1 MGFGILSPKVDFVF
15 KKIFGNEKH
24 PNILISF
31 LNAVIKPTDL
41 IKSVQIKNT
50 DIEKEHI
57 EDKYSRLDIK
67 AVTNNG
73 EHINIEIQ
81 VKNSLRS
88 FRQRYILA
96 TATDTSVAQNK
107 YNMINRSLYYWSKM
121 YEGQLTKGQD
131 YDTLS
136 RTICINILDFK
147 YLKNDNFHN
156 CYRLKEKNTNEELTD
171 VMELHFI
178 EIPKLRKLENSEDI
192 SDMLE
197 AWITFIE
204 SPTSELI
211 DKLEMSSDEIKEAKE
226 ELLRLSGNDKERERY
241 EKRFESLL
249 EQNSLLANAERK
261 GLQKGIEK
269 GIQKGIQKGLKEG
282 LKEGENRK
290 AIEIAKKA
298 IDNNLDDSTIKII
311 TGLSLEEIKELKT
324 KR

>member
-1 MGFGILSPKVDFVF
+1 MSFGILSPKVDFVF

-81 VKNSLRS
+81 VKNE
-88 FRQRYILA
+88 
-96 TATDTSVAQNK
+96 
-107 YNMINRSLYYWSKM
+107 YNMIKRSLYYWSKM

-178 EIPKLRKLENSEDI
+178 EIPKLRKLENTEDI

-204 SPTSELI
+204 RPTSELI

-226 ELLRLSGNDKERERY
+226 ELLRLSGNNKERERY

-249 EQNSLLANAERK
+249 EQNSLIANAERK
-261 GLQKGIEK
+261 GLQKGLEKGLQKGIEK
-269 GIQKGIQKGLKEG
+269 GLQKGIEKGKKEG
-282 LKEGENRK
+282 LKEGAKKEK
-290 AIEIAKKA
+290 ILIAKNLL
-298 IDNNLDDSTIKII
+298 DVLDDETISNK
-311 TGLSLEEIKELKT
+311 TGLSLKEIKELRNK
-324 KR
+324 K

>member
-1 MGFGILSPKVDFVF
+1 MSFGILSPKVDFVF

-67 AVTNNG
+67 AITNNG

-81 VKNSLRS
+81 VKNE
-88 FRQRYILA
+88 
-96 TATDTSVAQNK
+96 
-107 YNMINRSLYYWSKM
+107 YNMIKRSLYYWSKM

-211 DKLEMSSDEIKEAKE
+211 DKLEMSLDEIKEAKE
-226 ELLRLSGNDKERERY
+226 ELVRLSGNDKERERY

-261 GLQKGIEK
+261 GLQKGLQKGIEK
-269 GIQKGIQKGLKEG
+269 GKKEG
-282 LKEGENRK
+282 AKQEKIL
-290 AIEIAKKA
+290 IAKNLL
-298 IDNNLDDSTIKII
+298 DVLDDETISNK
-311 TGLSLEEIKELKT
+311 TGLSLKEIKELRNK
-324 KR
+324 K

>member
-81 VKNSLRS
+81 VKNE
-88 FRQRYILA
+88 
-96 TATDTSVAQNK
+96 
-107 YNMINRSLYYWSKM
+107 YNMIKRSLYYWSKM

-261 GLQKGIEK
+261 GLEK
-269 GIQKGIQKGLKEG
+269 GK
-282 LKEGENRK
+282 KEGENRK
-290 AIEIAKKA
+290 AIEIAINLIKNGL
-298 IDNNLDDSTIKII
+298 DNELIRNT
-311 TGLSLEEIKELKT
+311 TGLSLEVIKELRNKN
-324 KR
+324 KA

>member
-1 MGFGILSPKVDFVF
+1 MSFGILSPKVDFVF

-67 AVTNNG
+67 AITNNG

-81 VKNSLRS
+81 VKNE
-88 FRQRYILA
+88 
-96 TATDTSVAQNK
+96 
-107 YNMINRSLYYWSKM
+107 YNMVKRSLYYWSKM

-178 EIPKLRKLENSEDI
+178 EIPKLRKLENTEDI

-211 DKLEMSSDEIKEAKE
+211 DKLEMSLDEIKEAKE
-226 ELLRLSGNDKERERY
+226 ELVRLSGNDKERERY

-249 EQNSLLANAERK
+249 EQNSLLANAEK
-261 GLQKGIEK
+261 K
-269 GIQKGIQKGLKEG
+269 
-282 LKEGENRK
+282 GENRK
-290 AIEIAKKA
+290 AIEIAKNLIKNGL
-298 IDNNLDDSTIKII
+298 DNELIKNT
-311 TGLSLEEIKELKT
+311 TGLSIKEITELRNK
-324 KR
+324 K

>member
-1 MGFGILSPKVDFVF
+1 MSFGILSPKVDFVF

-67 AVTNNG
+67 AVTNKG

-81 VKNSLRS
+81 VKNE
-88 FRQRYILA
+88 
-96 TATDTSVAQNK
+96 
-107 YNMINRSLYYWSKM
+107 YNMIKRSLYYWSKM

-178 EIPKLRKLENSEDI
+178 EIPKLRKLENTEDI

-204 SPTSELI
+204 RPTSELI

-226 ELLRLSGNDKERERY
+226 ELLRLSGNNKERERY

-249 EQNSLLANAERK
+249 EQNSLIANAERK
-261 GLQKGIEK
+261 GLQKGLEKGLQKGIEK
-269 GIQKGIQKGLKEG
+269 GLQKGIEKGKKEG
-282 LKEGENRK
+282 LKEGAKKEK
-290 AIEIAKKA
+290 ILIAKNLL
-298 IDNNLDDSTIKII
+298 DVLDDETISNK
-311 TGLSLEEIKELKT
+311 TGLSLKEIKELRNK
-324 KR
+324 K

>member
-1 MGFGILSPKVDFVF
+1 MSFGILSPKVDFVF

-107 YNMINRSLYYWSKM
+107 YNMIKRSLYYWSKM

-136 RTICINILDFK
+136 RTICINILDFKICINILDFK

-178 EIPKLRKLENSEDI
+178 EIPKLRKLENTEDI

-226 ELLRLSGNDKERERY
+226 ELVRLSGNDNERERY

-249 EQNSLLANAERK
+249 EQNSLLANAEK
-261 GLQKGIEK
+261 KGIEK
-269 GIQKGIQKGLKEG
+269 GRKEG
-282 LKEGENRK
+282 I
-290 AIEIAKKA
+290 IEIAK
-298 IDNNLDDSTIKII
+298 NLILNGLYNDLIIKS
-311 TGLSLEEIKELKT
+311 TGLSLKEITELRNKRGLKREEKKE
-324 KR
+324 

>member
-1 MGFGILSPKVDFVF
+1 MSFGILSPKVDFVF

-81 VKNSLRS
+81 VKNE
-88 FRQRYILA
+88 
-96 TATDTSVAQNK
+96 
-107 YNMINRSLYYWSKM
+107 YNMIKRSLYYWSKM

-241 EKRFESLL
+241 EKRFESIL

-269 GIQKGIQKGLKEG
+269 GKKEGLKKGLKEG
-282 LKEGENRK
+282 AKQEKILI
-290 AIEIAKKA
+290 AINLIKNGL
-298 IDNNLDDSTIKII
+298 DNELIKNT
-311 TGLSLEEIKELKT
+311 TGLSIKEIMQLRNK
-324 KR
+324 K

>member
-1 MGFGILSPKVDFVF
+1 MSFGILSPKVDFVF

-81 VKNSLRS
+81 VKNE
-88 FRQRYILA
+88 
-96 TATDTSVAQNK
+96 
-107 YNMINRSLYYWSKM
+107 YNMIKRSLYYWSKM

-241 EKRFESLL
+241 EKRFESIL
-249 EQNSLLANAERK
+249 EQNSLIANAERK
-261 GLQKGIEK
+261 GLQKGLEKGLQKGIEK
-269 GIQKGIQKGLKEG
+269 GKKEG
-282 LKEGENRK
+282 LKEGAKKEK
-290 AIEIAKKA
+290 ILIAKNLL
-298 IDNNLDDSTIKII
+298 DVLDDETISNK
-311 TGLSLEEIKELKT
+311 TGLSLKEIKELRNK
-324 KR
+324 K

>member
-1 MGFGILSPKVDFVF
+1 MSFGILSPKVDFVF

-67 AVTNNG
+67 AITNNG

-81 VKNSLRS
+81 VKNE
-88 FRQRYILA
+88 
-96 TATDTSVAQNK
+96 
-107 YNMINRSLYYWSKM
+107 YNMIKRSLYYWSKM

-156 CYRLKEKNTNEELTD
+156 CYRLKEKTTNEELTD

-261 GLQKGIEK
+261 GLEKGLQKGIEK
-269 GIQKGIQKGLKEG
+269 GKKEG
-282 LKEGENRK
+282 LKEG
-290 AIEIAKKA
+290 AKQEK
-298 IDNNLDDSTIKII
+298 ILISKNLLDVLDDETISNK
-311 TGLSLEEIKELKT
+311 TGLSLKEIKELRNK
-324 KR
+324 K

>member
-1 MGFGILSPKVDFVF
+1 MSFGILSPKVDFVF

-81 VKNSLRS
+81 VKNE
-88 FRQRYILA
+88 
-96 TATDTSVAQNK
+96 
-107 YNMINRSLYYWSKM
+107 YNMIKRSLYYWSKM

-261 GLQKGIEK
+261 GLQKGLQKGIEK
-269 GIQKGIQKGLKEG
+269 GKKEG
-282 LKEGENRK
+282 AKQEKIL
-290 AIEIAKKA
+290 IAKNLL
-298 IDNNLDDSTIKII
+298 DVLDDETISNK
-311 TGLSLEEIKELKT
+311 TGLSLKEIKELRNK
-324 KR
+324 K

>member
-1 MGFGILSPKVDFVF
+1 MSFGILSPKVDFVF

-67 AVTNNG
+67 AITNNG

-81 VKNSLRS
+81 VKNE
-88 FRQRYILA
+88 
-96 TATDTSVAQNK
+96 
-107 YNMINRSLYYWSKM
+107 YNMIKRSLYYWSKM

-261 GLQKGIEK
+261 GLEK
-269 GIQKGIQKGLKEG
+269 GK
-282 LKEGENRK
+282 KEGENRK
-290 AIEIAKKA
+290 AIEIAINLIKNGL
-298 IDNNLDDSTIKII
+298 DNELIRNT
-311 TGLSLEEIKELKT
+311 TGLSLEVIKELRNKN
-324 KR
+324 KA

>member
-1 MGFGILSPKVDFVF
+1 MSFGILSPKVDFVF

-81 VKNSLRS
+81 VKNE
-88 FRQRYILA
+88 
-96 TATDTSVAQNK
+96 
-107 YNMINRSLYYWSKM
+107 YNMIKRSLYYWSKM

-178 EIPKLRKLENSEDI
+178 EIPKLRKLENTEDI

-204 SPTSELI
+204 RPTSELI

-261 GLQKGIEK
+261 GLEKGLQKGIEK
-269 GIQKGIQKGLKEG
+269 GKKEG
-282 LKEGENRK
+282 LKEG
-290 AIEIAKKA
+290 AKQEK
-298 IDNNLDDSTIKII
+298 ILISKNLLDVLDDETISNK
-311 TGLSLEEIKELKT
+311 TGLSLKEIKELRNK
-324 KR
+324 K

>member
-1 MGFGILSPKVDFVF
+1 MSFGILSPKVDFVF

-81 VKNSLRS
+81 VKNE
-88 FRQRYILA
+88 
-96 TATDTSVAQNK
+96 
-107 YNMINRSLYYWSKM
+107 YNMIKRSLYYWSKM

-269 GIQKGIQKGLKEG
+269 GKKEG
-282 LKEGENRK
+282 AKQEKIL
-290 AIEIAKKA
+290 IAKNLL
-298 IDNNLDDSTIKII
+298 DVLDDETISNK
-311 TGLSLEEIKELKT
+311 TGLSLKEIKELRNK
-324 KR
+324 K

>member
-1 MGFGILSPKVDFVF
+1 MSFGILSPKVDFVF

-81 VKNSLRS
+81 VKNE
-88 FRQRYILA
+88 
-96 TATDTSVAQNK
+96 
-107 YNMINRSLYYWSKM
+107 YNMIKRSLYYWSKM

-261 GLQKGIEK
+261 G
-269 GIQKGIQKGLKEG
+269 
-282 LKEGENRK
+282 ENRK
-290 AIEIAKKA
+290 AIEIAKNLIKNGL
-298 IDNNLDDSTIKII
+298 DNELIKNT
-311 TGLSLEEIKELKT
+311 TGLSLEVIKELRNK
-324 KR
+324 K

>member
-67 AVTNNG
+67 AATNNG

-81 VKNSLRS
+81 VKNE
-88 FRQRYILA
+88 
-96 TATDTSVAQNK
+96 
-107 YNMINRSLYYWSKM
+107 YNMIKRSLYYWSKM
-121 YEGQLTKGQD
+121 YEGQLTKGKD

-178 EIPKLRKLENSEDI
+178 EIPKLRKLENTEDI

-261 GLQKGIEK
+261 GLQKGIQKGIEK
-269 GIQKGIQKGLKEG
+269 GIQKGIEKGKKEG
-282 LKEGENRK
+282 I
-290 AIEIAKKA
+290 IEIAKNLLD
-298 IDNNLDDSTIKII
+298 ILDDKTIAIK
-311 TGLSLEEIKELKT
+311 TGLSLEEIKELRNK
-324 KR
+324 K

>member
-1 MGFGILSPKVDFVF
+1 MSFGILSPKVDFVF

-67 AVTNNG
+67 AITNNG

-81 VKNSLRS
+81 VKNE
-88 FRQRYILA
+88 
-96 TATDTSVAQNK
+96 
-107 YNMINRSLYYWSKM
+107 YNMIKRSLYYWSKM

-211 DKLEMSSDEIKEAKE
+211 DKLEMSLDEIKEAKE

-261 GLQKGIEK
+261 GLEK
-269 GIQKGIQKGLKEG
+269 GKKEG

-290 AIEIAKKA
+290 AIEIAKNA
-298 IDNNLDDSTIKII
+298 IDNNLDDNTIQII
-311 TGLSLEEIKELKT
+311 TGLSLEEIKELRNK
-324 KR
+324 K

>member
-1 MGFGILSPKVDFVF
+1 MSFGILSPKVDFVF

-81 VKNSLRS
+81 VKNE
-88 FRQRYILA
+88 
-96 TATDTSVAQNK
+96 
-107 YNMINRSLYYWSKM
+107 YNMIKRSLYYWSKM

-226 ELLRLSGNDKERERY
+226 ELVRLSGNDKERERY

-261 GLQKGIEK
+261 GLQKGLQKGIEK
-269 GIQKGIQKGLKEG
+269 GKKEG

-290 AIEIAKKA
+290 AIEIAINLIKNGL
-298 IDNNLDDSTIKII
+298 DNELIKNT
-311 TGLSLEEIKELKT
+311 TGLSIKEITELRNK
-324 KR
+324 K

>member
-1 MGFGILSPKVDFVF
+1 MSFGILSPKVDFVF

-67 AVTNNG
+67 AITNNG

-81 VKNSLRS
+81 VKNE
-88 FRQRYILA
+88 
-96 TATDTSVAQNK
+96 
-107 YNMINRSLYYWSKM
+107 YNMIKRSLYYWSKM

-178 EIPKLRKLENSEDI
+178 EIPKLRKLENTEDI

-226 ELLRLSGNDKERERY
+226 ELVRLSGNDKERERY
-241 EKRFESLL
+241 EKRFESIL

-261 GLQKGIEK
+261 GLQKGLQKGIEK
-269 GIQKGIQKGLKEG
+269 GKKEG
-282 LKEGENRK
+282 AKQEKILI
-290 AIEIAKKA
+290 AINLIKNGL
-298 IDNNLDDSTIKII
+298 DNELINNT
-311 TGLSLEEIKELKT
+311 TGLSIKEIMQLRNK
-324 KR
+324 K

>member
-1 MGFGILSPKVDFVF
+1 MSFGILSPKVDFVF

-81 VKNSLRS
+81 VKNE
-88 FRQRYILA
+88 
-96 TATDTSVAQNK
+96 
-107 YNMINRSLYYWSKM
+107 YNMIKRSLYYWSKM

-204 SPTSELI
+204 RPTSELI

-241 EKRFESLL
+241 EKRFESIL
-249 EQNSLLANAERK
+249 EQNSLLANAEKK
-261 GLQKGIEK
+261 GLEK
-269 GIQKGIQKGLKEG
+269 GKKEG
-282 LKEGENRK
+282 AKQEKILI
-290 AIEIAKKA
+290 AINLIKNGL
-298 IDNNLDDSTIKII
+298 DNELIKNT
-311 TGLSLEEIKELKT
+311 TGLSIKEITELRNK
-324 KR
+324 K

>member
-1 MGFGILSPKVDFVF
+1 MSFGILSPKVDFVF

-24 PNILISF
+24 PKILISF

-81 VKNSLRS
+81 VKNE
-88 FRQRYILA
+88 
-96 TATDTSVAQNK
+96 
-107 YNMINRSLYYWSKM
+107 YNMIKRSLYYWSKM

-211 DKLEMSSDEIKEAKE
+211 DKLEMSLDEIKEAKE

-261 GLQKGIEK
+261 GLEK
-269 GIQKGIQKGLKEG
+269 GKKEG

-290 AIEIAKKA
+290 AIEIAKNA
-298 IDNNLDDSTIKII
+298 IDNNLDDNTIQII
-311 TGLSLEEIKELKT
+311 TGLSLEEIKELRNK
-324 KR
+324 K

>member
-1 MGFGILSPKVDFVF
+1 MSFGILSPKVDFVF

-81 VKNSLRS
+81 VKNE
-88 FRQRYILA
+88 
-96 TATDTSVAQNK
+96 
-107 YNMINRSLYYWSKM
+107 YNMIKRSLYYWSKM

-269 GIQKGIQKGLKEG
+269 GKKEGLKKGLKEG
-282 LKEGENRK
+282 AKQEKILI
-290 AIEIAKKA
+290 AINLIKNGL
-298 IDNNLDDSTIKII
+298 DNELIKNT
-311 TGLSLEEIKELKT
+311 TGLSIKEIMQLRNK
-324 KR
+324 K

>member
-1 MGFGILSPKVDFVF
+1 MSFGILSPKVDFVF

-67 AVTNNG
+67 AITNNG

-81 VKNSLRS
+81 VKNE
-88 FRQRYILA
+88 
-96 TATDTSVAQNK
+96 
-107 YNMINRSLYYWSKM
+107 YNMIKRSLYYWSKM

-156 CYRLKEKNTNEELTD
+156 CYRLKEKTTNEELTD

-261 GLQKGIEK
+261 GLEK
-269 GIQKGIQKGLKEG
+269 GK
-282 LKEGENRK
+282 KEGENRK
-290 AIEIAKKA
+290 AIEIAINLIKNGL
-298 IDNNLDDSTIKII
+298 DNELIRNT
-311 TGLSLEEIKELKT
+311 TGLSLEVIKELRNKN
-324 KR
+324 KA

>member
-1 MGFGILSPKVDFVF
+1 MSFGILSPKVDFVF

-81 VKNSLRS
+81 VKNE
-88 FRQRYILA
+88 
-96 TATDTSVAQNK
+96 
-107 YNMINRSLYYWSKM
+107 YNMIKRSLYYWSKM

-261 GLQKGIEK
+261 GLQKGI
-269 GIQKGIQKGLKEG
+269 QKGIEKGKKEG
-282 LKEGENRK
+282 I
-290 AIEIAKKA
+290 IEIAKNLLD
-298 IDNNLDDSTIKII
+298 ILDDKTIAIK
-311 TGLSLEEIKELKT
+311 TGLSLEEIKELRNK
-324 KR
+324 K

>member
-1 MGFGILSPKVDFVF
+1 MKFGILSPKVDFVF

-31 LNAVIKPTDL
+31 LNSVIKSKDP
-41 IKSVQIKNT
+41 IKSVEIKNT

-67 AVTNNG
+67 AVTNNN

-81 VKNSLRS
+81 VKNE
-88 FRQRYILA
+88 
-96 TATDTSVAQNK
+96 
-107 YNMINRSLYYWSKM
+107 YNMIKRSLYYWSKM

-147 YLKNDNFHN
+147 YLKNENFHN
-156 CYRLKEKNTNEELTD
+156 AYRLKEINTNEELTD
-171 VMELHFI
+171 TMELHFI
-178 EIPKLRKLENSEDI
+178 EIPKLRKLNDTEDI

-204 SPTSELI
+204 RPTSELI
-211 DKLEMSSDEIKEAKE
+211 SKLEMSSDEIKEAKE
-226 ELLRLSGNDKERERY
+226 ELLRLSGNDKEREMY
-241 EKRFESLL
+241 QKRFESLL

-261 GLQKGIEK
+261 GLEK
-269 GIQKGIQKGLKEG
+269 GIKQGLI
-282 LKEGENRK
+282 EGENRK
-290 AIEIAKKA
+290 SIEIA
-298 IDNNLDDSTIKII
+298 INLLDVLDNETIAAK
-311 TGLSLEEIKELKT
+311 TGLTISEIKRLRNK
-324 KR
+324 

>member
-1 MGFGILSPKVDFVF
+1 MSFGILSPKVDFVF

-81 VKNSLRS
+81 VKNE
-88 FRQRYILA
+88 
-96 TATDTSVAQNK
+96 
-107 YNMINRSLYYWSKM
+107 YNMIKRSLYYWSKM

-156 CYRLKEKNTNEELTD
+156 CYRLKEKTTNEELTD

-249 EQNSLLANAERK
+249 EQNSLLANAEK
-261 GLQKGIEK
+261 KGIEK
-269 GIQKGIQKGLKEG
+269 GRKEG
-282 LKEGENRK
+282 I
-290 AIEIAKKA
+290 IEIAKNL
-298 IDNNLDDSTIKII
+298 ILNGLDNDLIIKS
-311 TGLSLEEIKELKT
+311 TGLSLKEITELRNK
-324 KR
+324 K

>member
-1 MGFGILSPKVDFVF
+1 MSFGILSPKVDFVF

-107 YNMINRSLYYWSKM
+107 YNMIKRSLYYWSKM

-226 ELLRLSGNDKERERY
+226 ELVRLSGNDKERERY

-261 GLQKGIEK
+261 GLQKGI
-269 GIQKGIQKGLKEG
+269 QKGRKEG
-282 LKEGENRK
+282 I
-290 AIEIAKKA
+290 IEIAKNA
-298 IDNNLDDSTIKII
+298 IDNNLDDSTIQII
-311 TGLSLEEIKELKT
+311 TGLSLEEIKELRNK
-324 KR
+324 K

>member
-1 MGFGILSPKVDFVF
+1 MSFGILSPKVDFVF

-81 VKNSLRS
+81 VKNE
-88 FRQRYILA
+88 
-96 TATDTSVAQNK
+96 
-107 YNMINRSLYYWSKM
+107 YNMIKRSLYYWSKM

-241 EKRFESLL
+241 EKRFESIL

-261 GLQKGIEK
+261 GLQKGLQQGIEK
-269 GIQKGIQKGLKEG
+269 GKKEG
-282 LKEGENRK
+282 LKEGAKQEK
-290 AIEIAKKA
+290 ILIAINLIKNGL
-298 IDNNLDDSTIKII
+298 DNELIKNT
-311 TGLSLEEIKELKT
+311 TGLSIKEIIQLRNK
-324 KR
+324 K

>member
-1 MGFGILSPKVDFVF
+1 MSFGILSPKVDFVF

-67 AVTNNG
+67 AITNNG
-73 EHINIEIQ
+73 EYINIEIQ
-81 VKNSLRS
+81 VKNE
-88 FRQRYILA
+88 
-96 TATDTSVAQNK
+96 
-107 YNMINRSLYYWSKM
+107 YNMIKRSLYYWSKM

-261 GLQKGIEK
+261 G
-269 GIQKGIQKGLKEG
+269 
-282 LKEGENRK
+282 ENRK
-290 AIEIAKKA
+290 AIEIAKNLIKNGL
-298 IDNNLDDSTIKII
+298 DNELIKNT
-311 TGLSLEEIKELKT
+311 TGLSLEVIKELRNK
-324 KR
+324 K

>member
-1 MGFGILSPKVDFVF
+1 MSFGILSPKVDFVF

-41 IKSVQIKNT
+41 IKSVQIKN
-50 DIEKEHI
+50 
-57 EDKYSRLDIK
+57 
-67 AVTNNG
+67 
-73 EHINIEIQ
+73 
-81 VKNSLRS
+81 
-88 FRQRYILA
+88 
-96 TATDTSVAQNK
+96 
-107 YNMINRSLYYWSKM
+107 
-121 YEGQLTKGQD
+121 
-131 YDTLS
+131 
-136 RTICINILDFK
+136 K
-147 YLKNDNFHN
+147 YLKNDNFDN

-211 DKLEMSSDEIKEAKE
+211 DKLEMSSEEIKEAKE

-261 GLQKGIEK
+261 GLQKGI
-269 GIQKGIQKGLKEG
+269 QKG

>member
-1 MGFGILSPKVDFVF
+1 MSFGILSPKVDFVF

-81 VKNSLRS
+81 VKNE
-88 FRQRYILA
+88 
-96 TATDTSVAQNK
+96 
-107 YNMINRSLYYWSKM
+107 YNMIKRSLYYWSKM

-156 CYRLKEKNTNEELTD
+156 CYRLKEKTTSEELTD

-211 DKLEMSSDEIKEAKE
+211 DKLEMSSEEIREAKE

-241 EKRFESLL
+241 EKMFESLL

-261 GLQKGIEK
+261 GLEK
-269 GIQKGIQKGLKEG
+269 GKKEG

-290 AIEIAKKA
+290 AIEIAINLIKNGL
-298 IDNNLDDSTIKII
+298 DNELIKNT
-311 TGLSLEEIKELKT
+311 TGLSKKEIIQLRNKK
-324 KR
+324 

>member
-1 MGFGILSPKVDFVF
+1 MSFGILSPKVDFVF

-67 AVTNNG
+67 AITNNG

-81 VKNSLRS
+81 VKNE
-88 FRQRYILA
+88 
-96 TATDTSVAQNK
+96 
-107 YNMINRSLYYWSKM
+107 YNMIKRSLYYWSKM

-211 DKLEMSSDEIKEAKE
+211 DKLEMSLDEIKEAKE
-226 ELLRLSGNDKERERY
+226 ELVRLSGNDKERERY
-241 EKRFESLL
+241 EKRFESIL

-261 GLQKGIEK
+261 GLQKGLQKGIEK
-269 GIQKGIQKGLKEG
+269 GKKEG
-282 LKEGENRK
+282 AKQEKIL
-290 AIEIAKKA
+290 IAKNLL
-298 IDNNLDDSTIKII
+298 DVLDDETISNK
-311 TGLSLEEIKELKT
+311 TGLSLKEIKELRNK
-324 KR
+324 K

>member
-1 MGFGILSPKVDFVF
+1 MSFGILSPKVDFVF

-81 VKNSLRS
+81 VKNE
-88 FRQRYILA
+88 
-96 TATDTSVAQNK
+96 
-107 YNMINRSLYYWSKM
+107 YNMIKRSLYYWSKM

-178 EIPKLRKLENSEDI
+178 EIPKLRKLENSEEI

-226 ELLRLSGNDKERERY
+226 ELVRLSGNDKERERY

-249 EQNSLLANAERK
+249 EQNSLLANAEK
-261 GLQKGIEK
+261 KGIEK
-269 GIQKGIQKGLKEG
+269 GRKEG
-282 LKEGENRK
+282 I
-290 AIEIAKKA
+290 IEIAKNL
-298 IDNNLDDSTIKII
+298 ILNGLDNDLIIKS
-311 TGLSLEEIKELKT
+311 TGLSLKEITELRNK
-324 KR
+324 K